1 MCGRRATRPP
11 SAQPRATPET
21 QRGHRHAHIAA
32 RACTHR
38 RSWALPHPPSV
49 HVPPLLDSVH
59 CPLPRQ
65 VLTHCSQ
72 PRTQANRSSFCGRGE
87 RGQPCQASEVASM
100 FSTWMLSLIHACVC
114 WRAGMRRATPPSP
127 HIASAHSPCPTGPAR
142 AMSAL
147 LDHSGCPLPCSIC
160 PAGSGVARDSH
171 EAGAA
176 AISAL
181 WVCGHADGM
190 PLFQPLCAF
199 VCKCAVVLLSE

>member
-1 MCGRRATRPP
+1 
-11 SAQPRATPET
+11 
-21 QRGHRHAHIAA
+21 
-32 RACTHR
+32 
-38 RSWALPHPPSV
+38 
-49 HVPPLLDSVH
+49 
-59 CPLPRQ
+59 
-65 VLTHCSQ
+65 
-72 PRTQANRSSFCGRGE
+72 
-87 RGQPCQASEVASM
+87 M

-176 AISAL
+176 ANSAL

>member
-1 MCGRRATRPP
+1 
-11 SAQPRATPET
+11 
-21 QRGHRHAHIAA
+21 
-32 RACTHR
+32 
-38 RSWALPHPPSV
+38 
-49 HVPPLLDSVH
+49 
-59 CPLPRQ
+59 
-65 VLTHCSQ
+65 
-72 PRTQANRSSFCGRGE
+72 
-87 RGQPCQASEVASM
+87 M
-100 FSTWMLSLIHACVC
+100 FSTWMLPLIHACVC